1 MPGTQPVGH
10 SGQQFPYRDLGD
22 LVPAEDRGKGFRGAV
37 GVTLPVRG
45 GRDRPGGSGMDF
57 DPRFEIDTRVAGQT
71 GSGGVVDHPLWS
83 DLPTVPVDQEG
94 MANPVHGLQGT
105 TAELEM

>member
-1 MPGTQPVGH
+1 
-10 SGQQFPYRDLGD
+10 
-22 LVPAEDRGKGFRGAV
+22 
-37 GVTLPVRG
+37 
-45 GRDRPGGSGMDF
+45 MDF